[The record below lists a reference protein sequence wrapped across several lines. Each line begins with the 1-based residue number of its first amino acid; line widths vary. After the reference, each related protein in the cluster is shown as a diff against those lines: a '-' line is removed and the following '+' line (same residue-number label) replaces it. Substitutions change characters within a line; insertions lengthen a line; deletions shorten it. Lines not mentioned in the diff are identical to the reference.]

1 MFRMIFGGTAKK
13 GNKRFFQMIFGETAK
28 KGDKRLFR
36 IIFGETAKKGDKRL
50 FRIIFGETAKK
61 GDKKRDKKE
70 VMKEAGILHSR
81 GFGKRRT
88 EWRPSLRD
96 YRNK

>member
-1 MFRMIFGGTAKK
+1 MIFGETAKK

-36 IIFGETAKKGDKRL
+36 MIFGGTAKKGDEKD
-50 FRIIFGETAKK
+50 AKK
-61 GDKKRDKKE
+61 GNK
-70 VMKEAGILHSR
+70 KEAGILHSR
-81 GFGKRRT
+81 GFEKRRA